1 MGKITT
7 RRGRILKKLPR
18 PGLSLLA
25 KFGVASAIP
34 VILSSLVLGRSL
46 DGIVQKRT
54 LALVREQAELVTNL
68 RISPHLD
75 RKTLEGTLEGKA
87 LNSFKKSIEEAP
99 LDDYIAAFK
108 IWGPG
113 RKLVYQDSKSLARP
127 SLPTADLL
135 DEAFDGQVVSNNVG
149 LEKSDGE
156 NEVGGQE
163 LLEVYVPLKFGE
175 GSETSGAVQLY
186 LPYGPIAKIIE
197 RDNHHLYLILLCG
210 FTLFYAVLFR
220 IVARAS
226 TKLRRQ
232 AEDNEYLALHDS
244 LTGLPN
250 RSLFHERAGQAILV
264 AKREGW
270 NVAVMI
276 MDLDRFK
283 EINDT
288 LGHHHGDLVL
298 QEIGNRLEPLLR
310 ESDTVAR
317 LGGDEFAVLLPHVV
331 DAKAT
336 LQVADKIQQALEKP
350 FYIQG
355 LALDIDA
362 SVGIAICPNHGKD
375 VHALLRRADVAMY
388 VAKQTGTGRRIYTE
402 EIDHNTPDKL
412 GLGGDLRNAIERNEL
427 VLHYQPLVGLKDDKV
442 RNVEALVRWVHPEQ
456 GILPPTEF
464 IAIAE
469 RGGLIG
475 PLTKSVLST
484 ALRQCHAWDRAGLNV
499 NVAVNL
505 SVRNLLDPRFP
516 NEVSRLLKKWQVDP
530 IRLELEITESSI
542 MADPARAMEVLTV
555 LHNLGVRLAVDDFG
569 TGYSSLSSLK
579 RLPIDAVK
587 IDKTFIQNMQ
597 NDENDLLI
605 VQSIIELAHNLGLE
619 VVAEGVESPE
629 IADMLKLLKCDFI
642 QGWHKGRP
650 VPASEVP
657 WLLGVVSTM
666 DSSYDAPALSDAPA
680 PSPAPPPPAPAA
692 SSPAKLPPPPPP
704 PPPVKTH
711 V

>member
-1 MGKITT
+1 MK
-7 RRGRILKKLPR
+7 RLPR

-25 KFGVASAIP
+25 KFGVVSAIP

-68 RISPHLD
+68 RIEPHLSPSSLTGSL
-75 RKTLEGTLEGKA
+75 KG
-87 LNSFKKSIEEAP
+87 NSLADFKKSLEEAP
-99 LDDYIAAFK
+99 MNEYVAAFK
-108 IWGPG
+108 IWAPN
-113 RKLVYQDSKSLARP
+113 RKPVYQYDKSLSKP
-127 SLPTADLL
+127 SLPTPELL
-135 DEAFDGQVVSNNVG
+135 DEALDGQVVSNNVALDDSEG
-149 LEKSDGE
+149 GKNVS
-156 NEVGGQE
+156 GQE
-163 LLEVYVPLKFGE
+163 LLEVYVPLRFE
-175 GSETSGAVQLY
+175 GDDGVAGAVQLY
-186 LPYGPIAKIIE
+186 LPYGPIEKIIQ
-197 RDNHHLYLILLCG
+197 RDNHRLYLILLCG

-232 AEDNEYLALHDS
+232 AADNEHMAFHDS

-270 NVAVMI
+270 TAAVMI

-298 QEIGNRLEPLLR
+298 QEMGNRLQPLLR
-310 ESDTVAR
+310 ETDTIAR
-317 LGGDEFAVLLPHVV
+317 LGGDEFAVLLPHV
-331 DAKAT
+331 DAPSMT
-336 LQVADKIQQALEKP
+336 LQVAEKIQKALEKP

-355 LALDIDA
+355 LALDVDA
-362 SVGIAICPNHGKD
+362 SVGISLFPAHGKD
-375 VHALLRRADVAMY
+375 IHALLRRADIAMY
-388 VAKQTGTGRRIYTE
+388 AAKQTGTGKQIYTE
-402 EIDHNTPDKL
+402 EIDDHNPDKL

-427 VLHYQPLVGLKDDKV
+427 LLHFQPVIGLKTDTV
-442 RNVEALVRWVHPEQ
+442 RNVEVLVRWNHPQ
-456 GILPPTEF
+456 KGVLPPGEF

-475 PLTKSVLST
+475 PLTLSVLNS
-484 ALRQCHAWDRAGLNV
+484 ALRQCHHWDLEGLKV
-499 NVAVNL
+499 NAAVNL

-516 NEVSRLLKKWQVDP
+516 SQVDRLLKKWKIDP

-542 MADPARAMEVLTV
+542 MADPQRAMEVLTA
-555 LHNLGVRLAVDDFG
+555 LHQLGVRLAVDDFG

-597 NDENDLLI
+597 TDENDLLI
-605 VQSIIELAHNLGLE
+605 VQSIIDLAHNLGLE
-619 VVAEGVESPE
+619 VVAEGVENVE
-629 IADMLKLLKCDFI
+629 VADMLKLLDCDFV

-650 VPASEVP
+650 VPATEVP
-657 WLLGVVSTM
+657 WLLGVM
-666 DSSYDAPALSDAPA
+666 RNAEDSINM
-680 PSPAPPPPAPAA
+680 PPPPPPLVA
-692 SSPAKLPPPPPP
+692 STPRNAPPPPPP
-704 PPPVKTH
+704 PPAPANTRA
-711 V
+711 